1 MPLLTIPASSI
12 NGLHFESHD
21 TQEGKTH
28 AGDENFYDAKSF
40 SQHLHHHLDKDHTEA
55 VVLFLADRQKAATR
69 ARALWLR
76 YPGVQW
82 ILSTPS

>member
-1 MPLLTIPASSI
+1 MLVMRT
-12 NGLHFESHD
+12 FMM
-21 TQEGKTH
+21 Q
-28 AGDENFYDAKSF
+28 KSF
-40 SQHLHHHLDKDHTEA
+40 HLHHHLDKDHTEA
-55 VVLFLADRQKAATR
+55 VVLFLADRQKVATR